1 MYCLNLKSTDP
12 YFNLAVDEYL
22 LKQRYED
29 FLVISVNDRSVVTG
43 KHQVAH
49 RELSTGFA
57 FENSIPLIRRISG
70 GGTVFHDE
78 GNLNFSFILN
88 SAEGKQIDFRKYTLP
103 VIAFLDTLGVK
114 ASLEGRNDLKVNGLK
129 ISGNAEHV
137 FRNRVL
143 HHGTLL
149 YSTDLD
155 ILRSVLRKDTSA
167 YSTRAVPSNPSH
179 VGNLGDM
186 IEHHNVKSIN
196 EFRSEIIQ
204 WFFDNHPGMQEC
216 VLSGDENLAIGS
228 LALSK
233 YRTWEWNY
241 AYGPEYQFVNKFTA
255 LGGESFCHLNVRDGI
270 ITRCEAGGTEKFITT
285 VGKLAGF
292 RHMPEDIL
300 AVFSEE
306 NLDRTEIDVFDFF

>member
-1 MYCLNLKSTDP
+1 MYCLNLKSADP

-22 LKQRYED
+22 LKERDED
-29 FLVISVNDRSVVTG
+29 FLIISVNGSSVVTG

-49 RELSTGFA
+49 REINTRFA
-57 FENSIPLIRRISG
+57 FEHSIPLIRRISG
-70 GGTVFHDE
+70 GGTVYHDA

-103 VIAFLDTLGVK
+103 VIAFLDSLGVN
-114 ASLEGRNDLKVNGLK
+114 ARLEGRNDLKVNGLK

-149 YSTDLD
+149 FRADLSV
-155 ILRSVLRKDTSA
+155 LRGILRKDTSA
-167 YSTRAVPSNPSH
+167 YSTRSVSSNPSP
-179 VGNLGDM
+179 VGNLGSM
-186 IEHHNVKSIN
+186 IQQAGVKGIDD
-196 EFRSEIIQ
+196 FRSEMIN
-204 WFFDNHPGMQEC
+204 WFFNNRPGMQEFDLTETETGA
-216 VLSGDENLAIGS
+216 VGY
-228 LALSK
+228 LALSR

-241 AYGPEYQFVNKFTA
+241 AYGREYQFVNKFTA
-255 LGGESFCHLNVRDGI
+255 LGKESSCLLKVKDGI
-270 ITRCEAGGTEKFITT
+270 IKECEAGGPERFINI
-285 VGKLAGF
+285 VRKLAGR
-292 RHMPEDIL
+292 RHMPEDLL